1 MHERRFR
8 LFQKKDQFC
17 NFYHKLSSSTE
28 MSKELFD
35 TRIMPVRDKMYRYA
49 LSILKSPD
57 NAHDVVQECLIKIW
71 KKRQMISTI
80 DNPESWAIRI
90 TRNQCYDWVKVN
102 RYNLLQVEKTDQADI
117 SSADQELLF
126 KDREAW
132 LNKIIENLPAKHRE
146 VFHLREVEELTYQE
160 IADILSLTLGEV
172 KISLYRTREKIKELI
187 NKLDTYGLAY

>member
-1 MHERRFR
+1 MGANRNK
-8 LFQKKDQFC
+8 LKKKDQFC
-17 NFYHKLSSSTE
+17 NFSHKLSSSTE

-35 TRIMPVRDKMYRYA
+35 TRIMPIHDKMYRYA

-80 DNPESWAIRI
+80 DNPESWAMRI

-102 RYNLLQVEKTDQADI
+102 RYNLLQVEKSDQADI

-126 KDREAW
+126 KDREVW
-132 LNKIIENLPAKHRE
+132 LNKIIDNLPAKHRE
-146 VFHLREVEELTYQE
+146 IFHLREIEELAYQE

-172 KISLYRTREKIKELI
+172 KISLFRTREKIKELI
-187 NKLDTYGLAY
+187 NKLDTYGLAN